1 MGQLKLI
8 ISIAMISMFSIAIM
22 GFAIQFAS
30 DNGTSV
36 SLADDPEMDVLDTQS
51 RSGLSNDRG
60 DTEDFYKSIVD
71 SSVTKGDTLESG
83 APITITTKSMTTAMK
98 NILDVGFK
106 KIFGSGNDFAIFF
119 TTFISLILL
128 MATMY
133 VLKTWLGRNPD

>member
-60 DTEDFYKSIVD
+60 DTGDFYKSIVD